1 MAMKADLKAR
11 VYAHNLHRNY
21 QCNLNLRTV
30 GKWFFVLN
38 LPRLGLPAK
47 PQINLHNLKGDD
59 DYAELSSRF
68 KGSSVKILVWW
79 LATETQ
85 KMADA
90 RGGDPLII
98 HLALSISYCH
108 SIVL

>member
-1 MAMKADLKAR
+1 MSKG
-11 VYAHNLHRNY
+11 YHRSFEGSSTALAGNASW
-21 QCNLNLRTV
+21 Q
-30 GKWFFVLN
+30 
-38 LPRLGLPAK
+38 PRLGLPAK

-68 KGSSVKILVWW
+68 KGSSVNILVWW

-98 HLALSISYCH
+98 HLALSMSCFF
-108 SIVL
+108 L